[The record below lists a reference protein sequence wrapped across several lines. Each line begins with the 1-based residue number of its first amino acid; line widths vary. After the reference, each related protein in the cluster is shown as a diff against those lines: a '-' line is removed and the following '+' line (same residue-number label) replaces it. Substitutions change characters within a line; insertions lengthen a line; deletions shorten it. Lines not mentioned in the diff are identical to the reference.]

1 MRYFACQVQ
10 TIINFC
16 SLYLISNSWR
26 PRRRPC
32 LVTSQTSS
40 SATTHKIYL
49 ILSRRTKAFHRRP
62 NCFEILPHIK
72 NSRERF
78 HQPHPPP
85 PPSTPCTCTTMGVW
99 LCVYFQGLIFLGLNI
114 FSSSSVATQ
123 KSKQLRG
130 WFSIAVSVCRD
141 SNSYPDYSKTAFAGF
156 TPHLTTDL

>member
-10 TIINFC
+10 TIINLC

-26 PRRRPC
+26 PRWRPC

-49 ILSRRTKAFHRRP
+49 ILSRRTKVFHRRQ

-78 HQPHPPP
+78 HQPHPP

-99 LCVYFQGLIFLGLNI
+99 LCVYFQGLIVLGLNI
-114 FSSSSVATQ
+114 FLHPQSPRRKASNWE
-123 KSKQLRG
+123 G
-130 WFSIAVSVCRD
+130 GFSIAVSVCRD
-141 SNSYPDYSKTAFAGF
+141 SNFYPDYSKTAFAGF